1 MLSTEEM
8 RKRIENYCYE
18 RENCSGCPL
27 KNLSGSSCY
36 TDVSLETIEE
46 NYDTLVNAGYIKNEI
61 QEQSINKH
69 LNGYIF
75 DSLMYRYQLARERQ
89 LMYEIAKE
97 SIEPKTARDRFNRD
111 LMRFGQILD
120 EAMGE
125 HD

>member
-8 RKRIENYCYE
+8 REKIEKYCKDQPW
-18 RENCSGCPL
+18 CKDCPL
-27 KNLSGSSCY
+27 DGHSSCF
-36 TDVSLETIEE
+36 TCNSSKEIEE
-46 NYDTLVNAGYIKNEI
+46 NYKILVNANRIEEDKI
-61 QEQSINKH
+61 TQKH
-69 LNGYIF
+69 LKGYIF

-97 SIEPKTARDRFNRD
+97 GVDPVTARHRFESD
-111 LMRFGQILD
+111 VIRFREILD